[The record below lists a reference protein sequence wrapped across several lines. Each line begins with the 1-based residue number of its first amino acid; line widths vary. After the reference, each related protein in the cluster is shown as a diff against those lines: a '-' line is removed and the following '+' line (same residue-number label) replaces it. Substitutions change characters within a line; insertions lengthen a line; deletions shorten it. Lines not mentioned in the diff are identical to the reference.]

1 MKKVWALGL
10 AGLMAVTCLSACG
23 KNGGGGDDGDGGNP
37 DDPIT
42 EDVTINFWG
51 WGDEAEKKNY
61 QTLVNQF
68 MAEPG
73 NEKITVVYTPSD
85 SQTYM
90 TTLTNSARNLPE
102 LFFMPDYDFLE
113 WASSGLLK
121 DITSYLSEEE
131 LSAIWPQ
138 AVDEYYFNPRTS
150 ALGKGEGAKLYGLPK
165 DLGPFTLVYNQTLLD
180 SRLGERTTI
189 GGKEYTKDEV
199 YSTFLDPKKPMSWD
213 QLRELLKAVSDAD
226 NKVYGISHYEMEA
239 AVYSNNADFFN
250 EDASAQRITEK
261 NFTDALQFI
270 ADLSLVDRVMPSEQE
285 QKEQDGFQRFLG
297 QGCIFSFMGPW
308 DSAQFWGRNVSFK
321 TNILPVAYGTA
332 EGAKSTA
339 WVGSMAYCVSKKAT
353 ALQTRAALRLA
364 KYLCFDEDAQRKF
377 YQLGQQVPNIV
388 EMAKGEYLNPEN
400 ELLMEN
406 GKQKDPVDRSVWVD
420 TITGE
425 NALIGGKVR
434 ARYRTYSSGWFGDF
448 TTYLSEQG
456 LWTGTKAATI
466 CANYA
471 PTFQTALDMMR
482 ARL

>member
-1 MKKVWALGL
+1 MKKFWALGL

-23 KNGGGGDDGDGGNP
+23 KGGDDGGDDGNI

-42 EDVTINFWG
+42 KDVTINFWG
-51 WGDEAEKKNY
+51 WGDEAEQKNY
-61 QTLVNQF
+61 QTLVSRF

-73 NEKITVVYTPSD
+73 NENITVVYTPAD

-90 TTLTNSARNLPE
+90 TTLTNAARNLPE

-121 DITSYLSEEE
+121 DISSYLTEEE
-131 LSAIWPQ
+131 LSVIWPH

-180 SRLGERTTI
+180 ARLGERITI

-199 YSTFLDPKKPMSWD
+199 YSTFLDPAKPMSWD
-213 QLRELLKAVSDAD
+213 EFRSLLKAVTNAAED
-226 NKVYGISHYEMEA
+226 KIYGISHYELEA

-250 EDASAQRITEK
+250 EDASVQRITEK

-270 ADLSLVDRVMPSEQE
+270 ADLALVDHVMPSEQE
-285 QKEQDGFQRFLG
+285 QKEKDGFQRFLG

-308 DSAQFWGRNVSFK
+308 DSAQFWARNVSFK

-339 WVGSMAYCVSKKAT
+339 WVGSMAYCVSEKASS
-353 ALQTRAALRLA
+353 LQTRAALKLA
-364 KYLCFDEDAQRKF
+364 KYLCFDEGAQRKF

-388 EMAKGEYLNPEN
+388 EMAKGEYLDPDN

-406 GKQKDPVDRSVWVD
+406 GIAKDPVDRSVWVD

-425 NALIGGKVR
+425 NELIGGKTR
-434 ARYRTYSSGWFGDF
+434 ARYRTYSSGWYNDL

-456 LWTGTKAATI
+456 LWTGTKASVI
-466 CANYA
+466 CGKYKD
-471 PTFQTALDMMR
+471 TFQSALDMMR